1 MSTEPQPEPVG
12 TRVPN
17 GGAQQQAACP
27 SDQPDAS
34 IDVPPSDQRAAAPW
48 TQATDDTGALRAT
61 RDMPEPDSLGG

>member
-17 GGAQQQAACP
+17 EGAQQQAACP

-34 IDVPPSDQRAAAPW
+34 IDTSPGDQRAAAAW
-48 TQATDDTGALRAT
+48 TQATDASGALRAT